1 MNEEPLLCLIEEEN
15 ERWRKDETKEELDRT
30 EQDYYWWTR
39 LNGKVAEHL
48 YDEWD
53 CKDHE
58 LIHSIHI

>member
-39 LNGKVAEHL
+39 LNGKVADMNWIGER
-48 YDEWD
+48 
-53 CKDHE
+53 
-58 LIHSIHI
+58 LIIS